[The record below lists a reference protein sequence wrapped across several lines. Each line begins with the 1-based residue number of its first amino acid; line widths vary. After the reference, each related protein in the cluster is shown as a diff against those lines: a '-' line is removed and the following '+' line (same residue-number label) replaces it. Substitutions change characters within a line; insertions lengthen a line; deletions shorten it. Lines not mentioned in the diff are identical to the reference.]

1 MARNERTT
9 PRVARLASKVLRNP
23 RSTPAE
29 KSAAAS
35 ALTQARDKKHG
46 KK

>member
-1 MARNERTT
+1 MAKNERTT
-9 PRVARLASKVLRNP
+9 PRVASLASKVLRDP

-35 ALTQARDKKHG
+35 ALTQVRDKKQG

>member
-1 MARNERTT
+1 MAKNERTT
-9 PRVARLASKVLRNP
+9 PRVATLASKVLRDP

-29 KSAAAS
+29 KSAAGS
-35 ALTQARDKKHG
+35 ALTQARDKKHS